1 MIIELVHKNIE
12 YVIIAEKYML
22 KARKYHERILD
33 LKFFENK
40 SLLLTI
46 KNTENSKWNNF
57 NYYTQ

>member
-1 MIIELVHKNIE
+1 LIIELVHKNIE
-12 YVIIAEKYML
+12 YIIIAEKYML

-40 SLLLTI
+40 SLILTI
-46 KNTENSKWNNF
+46 KNIENSNNF